1 MYLQYEARIWLH
13 YSSPRPPLMA
23 LDKVR
28 KPASWLVQ
36 DPASLREEGP
46 NT

>member
-1 MYLQYEARIWLH
+1 MYEASFWLL
-13 YSSPRPPLMA
+13 YSSPHLLLMA

-28 KPASWLVQ
+28 EPASWLVQ